1 MYINIYDYTGVS
13 QKNNMYFF
21 DLWHKLSPK
30 QPGIPPQAAPSP
42 AFRVRQ
48 LLRGAHVAHVGTAD
62 GVLAHHHHQYKARP
76 PIDR

>member
-1 MYINIYDYTGVS
+1 
-13 QKNNMYFF
+13 MYFS
-21 DLWHKLSPK
+21 DLWHKLSSK

-62 GVLAHHHHQYKARP
+62 GVLAHHHHHHHHHHQYKARP
-76 PIDR
+76 PIDS